1 VSAAGVAPGRSVP
14 HGKPRIAVVDHGAG
28 NLVSVMRALEHVGAK
43 VRLARRPKDLAGAAA
58 VVLPG
63 VGASAPAMARL
74 RRSGMD
80 VGIRAAVED
89 GATYL
94 GICLGMQL
102 LFEHSDEDG
111 AEMLGLLRGP
121 VRRLRDA
128 PRLPH
133 TGWNTIEPVRPHPL
147 LDGLR
152 PGAAAYFV
160 HSYAPEP
167 DRESDV
173 VATSVHGRP
182 FPCVVAEGRLLG
194 VQFHPERSGDD
205 GLRVLANFAAIAAQ
219 AA

>member
-1 VSAAGVAPGRSVP
+1 MSDRRDRPI
-14 HGKPRIAVVDHGAG
+14 IAIVDHGAG
-28 NLVSVMRALEHVGAK
+28 NLVSVMRALEHVGADA
-43 VRLARRPKDLAGAAA
+43 RLVRRPADLDGAVGI
-58 VVLPG
+58 VVPG

-74 RRSGMD
+74 RRRGLD
-80 VGIRAAVED
+80 AAIRRAVGA

-102 LFEHSDEDG
+102 LFERSDEDG

-133 TGWNTIEPVRPHPL
+133 IGWNTIEFVRSHPL

-152 PGAAAYFV
+152 PGSAAYFV
-160 HSYAPEP
+160 HSYAPDPAVPADIVATTEHGQ
-167 DRESDV
+167 RFASV
-173 VATSVHGRP
+173 VA
-182 FPCVVAEGRLLG
+182 AGRLLG

-205 GLRVLANFAAIAAQ
+205 GLRLLANFAAIAAG